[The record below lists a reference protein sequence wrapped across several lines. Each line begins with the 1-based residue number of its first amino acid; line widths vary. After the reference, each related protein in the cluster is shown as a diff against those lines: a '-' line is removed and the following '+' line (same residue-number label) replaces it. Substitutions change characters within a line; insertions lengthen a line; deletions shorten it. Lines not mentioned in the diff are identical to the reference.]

1 MTLAATVS
9 SPFLYLGSSVF
20 STSALN
26 LAKAATL
33 LANLAALETW
43 LKDAWWL
50 SPLLMAALASS
61 ISLLICSSEEKRRER
76 HQIMYP
82 INIKNEDG

>member
-9 SPFLYLGSSVF
+9 SSFLYSGSSVF
-20 STSALN
+20 SISAL
-26 LAKAATL
+26 AIAATL

-43 LKDAWWL
+43 LKDAWGF

-61 ISLLICSSEEKRRER
+61 TSLLICSSEEKRKRSDNNR
-76 HQIMYP
+76 MYP
-82 INIKNEDG
+82 VNIKNEDV

>member
-1 MTLAATVS
+1 MTLVATVS
-9 SPFLYLGSSVF
+9 SPFLYLGSLVF
-20 STSALN
+20 STSTLN

-43 LKDAWWL
+43 LKDAWGL

-61 ISLLICSSEEKRRER
+61 TSLLICSSKKKRKTSD
-76 HQIMYP
+76 
-82 INIKNEDG
+82 NNSNVSS